1 MLILGE
7 GAVKPIDSR
16 EQESEIMKAR
26 DLMTKDPQVVTVNQR
41 VSDAARIMRDQGV
54 GCVPVVD
61 ATSTMRVKG
70 VITDRDIAVR
80 CAAER
85 HVDDCPVIEHM
96 TAGPLDT
103 VGPDSDVEDV
113 MELMELDR
121 VRRIL
126 VTEGD
131 RLIGIIAQAD
141 LALKEGPLEP
151 LKVEQVLERVS
162 APSVPLP

>member
-1 MLILGE
+1 
-7 GAVKPIDSR
+7 
-16 EQESEIMKAR
+16 MKAR
-26 DLMTKDPQVVTVNQR
+26 DLMTKDPQVVTMHQR

-61 ATSTMRVKG
+61 DTVTMRVRG
-70 VITDRDIAVR
+70 VITDRDIVVR

-85 HVDDCPVIEHM
+85 HLDDCPVTRHM
-96 TAGPLDT
+96 TTGSLDT
-103 VGPDSDVEDV
+103 VTPDADVREV

-126 VTEGD
+126 VTQGE
-131 RLIGIIAQAD
+131 RLVGIIAQAD

-151 LKVEQVLERVS
+151 LMVEQVLERVS